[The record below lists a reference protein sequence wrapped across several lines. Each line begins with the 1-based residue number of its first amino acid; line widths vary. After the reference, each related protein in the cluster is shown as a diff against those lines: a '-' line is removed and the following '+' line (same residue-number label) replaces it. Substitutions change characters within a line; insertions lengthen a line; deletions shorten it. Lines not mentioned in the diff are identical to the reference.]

1 MPSARLYDGV
11 CGREVLRVGSGRLR
25 DIGFAAHKK
34 AESRKLMAMSLQS
47 VERELA
53 RLRMNDDGTVGLRAS
68 VLNLIVMVGEEAADE
83 VARGISELAN
93 RHPSR
98 SIILVSDPDD
108 ESSLDIRL
116 SSFCSV
122 RGGSSEN
129 VCSEQITVY
138 AGGPPALH
146 LESVAGPLLIPDL
159 PTLLF
164 CPEGFPNSND
174 GVVRLADRVI
184 LDSFSSVSSPGCEGS
199 FRKIA
204 AFLEGSDS
212 PAVGDIQWTALS
224 PWRSLAGELFS
235 SPERSASLGSIREV
249 EVMHTIGGESRA
261 MLFAGW
267 LASSLEW
274 RPKENR
280 RSGSSLDSGFDFVF
294 DDSSGGEVAFR
305 SSPSTSDAN
314 LGRITFRANDDLFF
328 VISRHRELTEAH
340 ISVERRGGE
349 RGGILSHRAVR
360 IGRFDM
366 GTMLDEELKFKGRDP
381 IYESSLGKVMEMLD
395 V

>member
-1 MPSARLYDGV
+1 MT
-11 CGREVLRVGSGRLR
+11 
-25 DIGFAAHKK
+25 
-34 AESRKLMAMSLQS
+34 LQS

-53 RLRMNDDGTVGLRAS
+53 RLRMNDDGTIGLRAS
-68 VLNLIVMVGEEAADE
+68 VLNLIVMVGEEAAE
-83 VARGISELAN
+83 GVARGISELAN

-98 SIILVSDPDD
+98 AIILVSDPDD

-159 PTLLF
+159 PTFLF
-164 CPEGFPNSND
+164 YPEGFPNSAD

-184 LDSFSSVSSPGCEGS
+184 LDSSSSSPGQPES
-199 FRKIA
+199 FRKMSALI
-204 AFLEGSDS
+204 EDPDS

-235 SPERSASLGSIREV
+235 SPERSGNLRNIREV
-249 EVMHTIGGESRA
+249 EVMHTTGGESRA

-267 LASSLEW
+267 LASSLGW

-280 RSGSSLDSGFDFVF
+280 CSESGLDFVF
-294 DDSSGGEVAFR
+294 DDSSGNEISFR

-314 LGRITFRANDDLFF
+314 LGRISLRANDDLFF

-340 ISVERRGGE
+340 ISVERRGGD
-349 RGGILSHRAVR
+349 RGETLSHRAVR

-366 GTMLDEELKFKGRDP
+366 GAMLGEELKFKGRDP
-381 IYESSLGKVMEMLD
+381 IFELSLEKVMEMLD

>member
-1 MPSARLYDGV
+1 
-11 CGREVLRVGSGRLR
+11 
-25 DIGFAAHKK
+25 
-34 AESRKLMAMSLQS
+34 MAMSLQS

-53 RLRMNDDGTVGLRAS
+53 RLRMNDDGTLGLRAS
-68 VLNLIVMVGEEAADE
+68 VLNLIVVVGEEAADE

-116 SSFCSV
+116 SSFCSL
-122 RGGSSEN
+122 RGGSGEN

-159 PTLLF
+159 PTFLF
-164 CPEGFPNSND
+164 YPEGFPNSND

-184 LDSFSSVSSPGCEGS
+184 LDSSSSSSPGQPES
-199 FRKIA
+199 FRRISS
-204 AFLEGSDS
+204 LIEDPDT

-224 PWRSLAGELFS
+224 PWRALAGELFS
-235 SPERSASLGSIREV
+235 SPERSASLGGVREV
-249 EVMHTIGGESRA
+249 EVMHTAGGESRA

-267 LASSLEW
+267 LASSLGW

-280 RSGSSLDSGFDFVF
+280 RPDSGLDFVF
-294 DDSSGGEVAFR
+294 DDSFGVEVAFR

-314 LGRITFRANDDLFF
+314 LGRITLRAGDDLFF
-328 VISRHRELTEAH
+328 VISRHKELTEAH

-349 RGGILSHRAVR
+349 ILSHRAVR

-381 IYESSLGKVMEMLD
+381 IYESSLEKVMEMLD